1 MTFCAA
7 MIARNVRRHRPHSPP
22 APHASA
28 ICLEVQAPFA
38 TTSLTTWLVTP
49 VHRQTNIRAPL
60 ALLVDG
66 HEMRELADK
75 LCWVGAKARV

>member
-1 MTFCAA
+1 
-7 MIARNVRRHRPHSPP
+7 MIARNVRRQRPQSPP

-38 TTSLTTWLVTP
+38 TTSSTTWLVAP

-66 HEMRELADK
+66 HEMGELADE
-75 LCWVGAKARV
+75 LRGVGAEARV